1 MKPELIAIVDDEPD
15 IVELVSIHLKKNNF
29 DVKSFFNGQDFIE
42 YLKLHR
48 PSLVILDLMLPDIDG
63 LQICTSMKSNGESKH
78 IPIIMLTAKG
88 DETDKIVGL
97 ELGADDYVTKPFS
110 PKELVA
116 RVKAIL
122 RRGQPEEVKKDSI
135 EIAGRLVIDGRRF
148 EVYVDGK
155 QVVLTTTEFRIL
167 TMLAERQGWVF
178 SREQLLTYLW
188 GNEKAVLDRTIDVHI
203 KHLREK
209 LGDAGDLVKN
219 IRGIGYKLDIE

>member
-1 MKPELIAIVDDEPD
+1 MRTELIAIVDDEQD
-15 IVELVSIHLKKNNF
+15 IVELVSIHLKKHNF
-29 DVKSFFNGQDFIE
+29 SVKTFYNGQDFVDF
-42 YLKLHR
+42 LKTTK
-48 PSLVILDLMLPDIDG
+48 PGLVILDLMLPDIDG
-63 LQICTSMKSNGESKH
+63 LQICTSMRNNNEFKN

-122 RRGQPEEVKKDSI
+122 RRGQPEEKAADVID
-135 EIAGRLVIDGRRF
+135 IAGRLVIDNKRF
-148 EVYVDGK
+148 EVLVDGK
-155 QVVLTTTEFRIL
+155 PAVLTTTEFRIL
-167 TMLAERQGWVF
+167 MILASRQGWVF
-178 SREQLLTYLW
+178 SREQLLNYLW

-209 LGDAGDLVKN
+209 LGTAGELVKN
-219 IRGIGYKLDIE
+219 IRGIGYKLDVE